1 MDEPFA
7 ALDAQTKM
15 ILQQDLAETLSSEQ
29 KTALFITH
37 DLAESVALSDR
48 VFVMSQRPGTIVEE
62 IDIDLPLREN
72 PMARRHDLQK
82 EVGEYVARLMD
93 LLHVGDMASAVEI

>member
-1 MDEPFA
+1 MDEPFS

-15 ILQQDLAETLSSEQ
+15 ILQQDLAETVHSEN

-48 VFVMSQRPGTIVEE
+48 VFVMSQRPGTIIEE
-62 IDIDLPLREN
+62 INIDLPHREN

-82 EVGEYVARLMD
+82 EVGEYVSRLMD
-93 LLHVGDMASAVEI
+93 LLHVGDLATEVEI